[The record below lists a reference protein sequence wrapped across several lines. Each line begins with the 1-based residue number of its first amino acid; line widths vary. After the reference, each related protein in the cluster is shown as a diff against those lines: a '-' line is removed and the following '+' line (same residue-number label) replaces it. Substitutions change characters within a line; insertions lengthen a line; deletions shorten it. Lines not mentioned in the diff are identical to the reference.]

1 MASRWCWLFWSVCL
15 IRVARIQQNLTQ
27 EKLAELSELSLNF
40 ISSLE
45 RTNTNRVSI
54 KNATQI
60 ANALGMNLTDLL
72 SSPDEHNDDNYPNT
86 KRLNYM
92 LQNLPKNTAE
102 TYAKAFIDILKIN
115 NKPK

>member
-1 MASRWCWLFWSVCL
+1 
-15 IRVARIQQNLTQ
+15 
-27 EKLAELSELSLNF
+27 
-40 ISSLE
+40 
-45 RTNTNRVSI
+45 
-54 KNATQI
+54 
-60 ANALGMNLTDLL
+60 MNLTDLL